1 MRLVS
6 IDILRS
12 LAIITMVII
21 HFVENLS
28 SFYGAD
34 GSTLGRVWLPTGFA
48 APLFTF
54 LSGASYFLWWRSR
67 ESLGWSDEY
76 ISKVTIRRG
85 LFLFVLGFLFNV
97 CVWLPEDIFNWDIL
111 TLIGGSLLLLNIAR
125 RLPAAIIPVIVV
137 GTLVMS
143 PVLRAMADYPTYWT
157 NGYFECDLTLSDVLL
172 GFCSVG
178 YFPLFPWMIFPLA
191 GFMTA
196 SILFSKPSCPRA
208 TAQVAVCGVVMIACS
223 IIAMTLRGSTPE
235 VIQEHFLQGWRMF
248 PPSTEYVTGTLGMV
262 IVSLAACH
270 HWIDRNPIIHR
281 SEYLVKSASI
291 FSKYSLSMYLLHHIV
306 HLWPLWIVGMW
317 TGDDPTHLWGN
328 AMPKEVSFTAS
339 ILFLIACFV
348 LFRWM
353 ERTRRG
359 GAESVLRWIC
369 D

>member
-1 MRLVS
+1 
-6 IDILRS
+6 
-12 LAIITMVII
+12 MVII

-125 RLPAAIIPVIVV
+125 RLPAAIFPVIGV

-196 SILFSKPSCPRA
+196 SILFSKPSCA
-208 TAQVAVCGVVMIACS
+208 
-223 IIAMTLRGSTPE
+223 
-235 VIQEHFLQGWRMF
+235 
-248 PPSTEYVTGTLGMV
+248 PS
-262 IVSLAACH
+262 
-270 HWIDRNPIIHR
+270 R
-281 SEYLVKSASI
+281 S
-291 FSKYSLSMYLLHHIV
+291 H
-306 HLWPLWIVGMW
+306 
-317 TGDDPTHLWGN
+317 
-328 AMPKEVSFTAS
+328 
-339 ILFLIACFV
+339 CF
-348 LFRWM
+348 
-353 ERTRRG
+353 
-359 GAESVLRWIC
+359 
-369 D
+369 